1 MIVSPF
7 TPLFFS
13 PSTDKYGAKSK
24 YVQKFAPSD
33 HIFVEVI
40 TDYGEVIPK
49 MFIYN
54 LVNEQKT
61 QVVFSSW
68 RMNREKTV
76 YFYIIS
82 GLPSSYYKI
91 NINELS
97 SETFKITNDNSELAE
112 TTLIQYSMEDN
123 RQRLDSVFWIDG
135 MQYFMDFRVPGG
147 FKDAGWTFGV
157 DNEQFVTADED
168 VVELYSHEYTMQT
181 FTLGNAMGCPV
192 WFAELFNRIL
202 CCTYV
207 YFDGVRYARK
217 EGNVPELNQQIEGLK
232 SFIFNQILQKVKTMN
247 PALEWNNQVSMRRI
261 YGDTYRIVEEGDDLR
276 SIKQGTEDKKYDIA
290 DPLTNIYVN
299 LEEYEYVPEGVSILD
314 YSILELTQI
323 DKSSSRADNYWILC
337 RIPASAIS
345 ERFLDRNTGVG
356 MLYIEGLD
364 NLTSALGLGR
374 FTLELRVDLIK
385 GTHPTDGIVKPL
397 IDSADNSAGTSGSI
411 ELFTLTQKDIT
422 ASKSLVIYLQN
433 VPPVAV
439 VNVEDN
445 PLKIELAYT
454 E

>member
-1 MIVSPF
+1 MIISPF

-24 YVQKFAPSD
+24 YVQKFASTD
-33 HIFVEVI
+33 HIFVEI
-40 TDYGEVIPK
+40 IANYGEKVPN
-49 MFIYN
+49 MFIHN
-54 LVNEQKT
+54 LITEEDIPI
-61 QVVFSSW
+61 VFSSW
-68 RMNREKTV
+68 KMNKEETI
-76 YFYIIS
+76 YFYVIS
-82 GLPSSYYKI
+82 KLPPSYYKI
-91 NINELS
+91 SINDS
-97 SETFKITNDNSELAE
+97 TSEIFKITDDSNELAE

-123 RQRLDSVFWIDG
+123 RQRFDSIFWIDG

-217 EGNVPELNQQIEGLK
+217 ESNVPELNQQVEGLK
-232 SFIFNQILQKVKTMN
+232 SFIFNQIVQKVKTMN

-276 SIKQGTEDKKYDIA
+276 SIKQGTEDEKYDIA
-290 DPLTNIYVN
+290 DPLTSIYVN
-299 LEEYEYVPEGVSILD
+299 LEEYEYVPEGVSIID
-314 YSILELTQI
+314 YSILELTKI
-323 DKSSSRADNYWILC
+323 DKSSEDDYLILC
-337 RIPASAIS
+337 RIPVNAIS
-345 ERFLDRNTGVG
+345 ERFIDRNTGEG

-364 NLTSALGLGR
+364 NLASALGLGR

-385 GTHPTDGIVKPL
+385 GTHPSNGIVKPL
-397 IDSADNSAGTSGSI
+397 IDSAGNAASTIGSI
-411 ELFTLTQKDIT
+411 ELFPLTQKDIT
-422 ASKSLVIYLQN
+422 ASKSLVIYLKK
-433 VPPVAV
+433 VPTVAV
-439 VNVEDN
+439 ANVEDN
-445 PLKIELAYT
+445 PLKLELAYT

>member
-49 MFIYN
+49 MFIHN
-54 LVNEQKT
+54 LVNEKKT
-61 QVVFSSW
+61 PVVFSSW

-168 VVELYSHEYTMQT
+168 VVELYSHEYTLQT

-202 CCTYV
+202 CCTYI

-261 YGDTYRIVEEGDDLR
+261 YGDTYRKTNEMR
-276 SIKQGTEDKKYDIA
+276 SIKIGGEKVHNNVPAIVDYINMSAGEINTEYFNAELTDRELKITNIINYMRPATAIIYDVWSISDSKIENEFKEREQYKGKLFVSGVDNFIQKYAPNSIFGFSQKEIVNGYYEVLILKDGVYDIECYKSIF
-290 DPLTNIYVN
+290 NGVKIYFRHQDSFELN
-299 LEEYEYVPEGVSILD
+299 NLDLEEPIKFRLVS
-314 YSILELTQI
+314 E
-323 DKSSSRADNYWILC
+323 ANYNIN
-337 RIPASAIS
+337 I
-345 ERFLDRNTGVG
+345 
-356 MLYIEGLD
+356 
-364 NLTSALGLGR
+364 
-374 FTLELRVDLIK
+374 
-385 GTHPTDGIVKPL
+385 
-397 IDSADNSAGTSGSI
+397 
-411 ELFTLTQKDIT
+411 
-422 ASKSLVIYLQN
+422 
-433 VPPVAV
+433 
-439 VNVEDN
+439 
-445 PLKIELAYT
+445 
-454 E
+454 